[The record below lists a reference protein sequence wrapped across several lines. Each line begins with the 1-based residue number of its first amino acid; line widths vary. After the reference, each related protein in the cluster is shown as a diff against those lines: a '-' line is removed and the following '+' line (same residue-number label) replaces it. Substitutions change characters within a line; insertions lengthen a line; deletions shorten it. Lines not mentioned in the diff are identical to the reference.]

1 MSIWQELSRKKER
14 EMKMSLWEFYQ
25 NEIMFFERKT
35 DELFVETMLQEIEI
49 NKRRKK
55 KLKPAKDDIKRLKN
69 LIASLL
75 KAVAI
80 VETYRYFQAIEIVPT
95 DQNRQWFYAK
105 REQTFDE
112 LLIIFLSKIKREKEN
127 VN

>member
-1 MSIWQELSRKKER
+1 MSLWEELSKKRERKME
-14 EMKMSLWEFYQ
+14 MSLWEFYEK
-25 NEIMFFERKT
+25 EIMFFERKT

-49 NKRRKK
+49 DKRRKK
-55 KLKPAKDDIKRLKN
+55 KLKPAKEDIKRLKN
-69 LIASLL
+69 LIASSL

-80 VETYRYFQAIEIVPT
+80 VETYRYFQVLEILPT
-95 DQNRQWFYAK
+95 DQNIQWFYVK

-112 LLIIFLSKIKREKEN
+112 LLTIFLSKIKRKKEN

>member
-1 MSIWQELSRKKER
+1 MSLWKELSKKKER
-14 EMKMSLWEFYQ
+14 KMEMSLWKFYQ

-35 DELFVETMLQEIEI
+35 DELFTETMLQEIEI

>member
-1 MSIWQELSRKKER
+1 MSLWKDLSKKRKRKIE
-14 EMKMSLWEFYQ
+14 MSLWEFYEK
-25 NEIMFFERKT
+25 EIMFFERKT

-55 KLKPAKDDIKRLKN
+55 KLKLAKEDIKRLKN
-69 LIASLL
+69 VIASSL

-80 VETYRYFQAIEIVPT
+80 VETYRYFQTLEILPT
-95 DQNRQWFYAK
+95 NQNIQWFYVK
-105 REQTFDE
+105 REETFDE
-112 LLIIFLSKIKREKEN
+112 LLTIFLSKIKRKKEN

>member
-49 NKRRKK
+49 EKRKKK
-55 KLKPAKDDIKRLKN
+55 KLKPFKEDIMTLKN
-69 LIASLL
+69 LIASSL

-80 VETYRYFQAIEIVPT
+80 VETYRYFQVLQILPT
-95 DQNRQWFYAK
+95 DQNIQLFYAK

-112 LLIIFLSKIKREKEN
+112 LLIIFLSKIKKEKEN
-127 VN
+127 VD

>member
-1 MSIWQELSRKKER
+1 MSLYEELSKKRERKME
-14 EMKMSLWEFYQ
+14 MSLWEFYQ

-55 KLKPAKDDIKRLKN
+55 KLKLAKEDINRLKN
-69 LIASLL
+69 LITSSL

-80 VETYRYFQAIEIVPT
+80 VETYRYFQTLEILPT
-95 DQNRQWFYAK
+95 DQNIQQFYVR
-105 REQTFDE
+105 REQTFNE
-112 LLIIFLSKIKREKEN
+112 LLTIFLSKIKREKEN
-127 VN
+127 VD

>member
-1 MSIWQELSRKKER
+1 MSLWKELSKKKER
-14 EMKMSLWEFYQ
+14 KMEMSLWKFYQ

-35 DELFVETMLQEIEI
+35 DELFTETMLQEIEI

-55 KLKPAKDDIKRLKN
+55 KLKSAKEDIKRLKN
-69 LIASLL
+69 LIASSL

-80 VETYRYFQAIEIVPT
+80 VETYRYFQVLEILPT
-95 DQNRQWFYAK
+95 DQNIQWFYVK

-112 LLIIFLSKIKREKEN
+112 LLTIFLSKIKNKM
-127 VN
+127 